1 MSTQYL
7 GQWGEDLAARHL
19 CACGDTIVARNYRHH
34 HAEIDLIVRR
44 YGCLV
49 FVEVRT
55 RKGAIL
61 IDPLSRVTKGK
72 QRQRSRAA
80 IFCACVQQIDEAVRC
95 DSGGIA
101 GVGTAGA
108 IDHVQDAF
116 LFF

>member
-19 CACGDTIVARNYRHH
+19 CACGYTVVARNYRHH
-34 HAEIDLIVRR
+34 HAEIDLIVRG

-61 IDPLSRVTKGK
+61 IDPLSSVTKVK
-72 QRQRSRAA
+72 QRHIIRAA
-80 IFCACVQQIDEAVRC
+80 NFYACLHQIDEVLRF
-95 DSGGIA
+95 DIVGISL
-101 GVGTAGA
+101 VGTSVA
-108 IDHVQDAF
+108 IDHVEDAF

>member
-19 CACGDTIVARNYRHH
+19 CACGYTLVARNFRHQ
-34 HAEIDLIVRR
+34 HAEIDLIVR
-44 YGCLV
+44 GFGWLV

-55 RKGAIL
+55 RKGSIL
-61 IDPLSRVTKGK
+61 IDPLSSVTKIK
-72 QRQRSRAA
+72 QRHLIRAA
-80 IFCACVQQIDEAVRC
+80 NFYACSQKIDEDLRFDIV
-95 DSGGIA
+95 GISL
-101 GVGTAGA
+101 VGTSVA